1 MPSADFCTAV
11 RVPHDTP
18 SSIWNTAQTSRGKNI
33 SLHRTP
39 AEFTTPALDGYG
51 LHDHL
56 LTRPAGIA
64 SYPVPV
70 RQATILLHASSR
82 PRLTTTP
89 LRFTNP
95 SPPSGWVEDFHL
107 QANIHARH
115 TKKAAGGSP
124 AAFLLWGESRDQTE
138 SKRTRLSMN
147 LRRMLPVGPFRCFA
161 MMISAM
167 FFGYSRPG
175 CA

>member
-1 MPSADFCTAV
+1 MPSADFCTTTGCLTTPP
-11 RVPHDTP
+11 VPTR
-18 SSIWNTAQTSRGKNI
+18 NTAQTSRGKNI

-56 LTRPAGIA
+56 LTRPTGIA

-70 RQATILLHASSR
+70 RQAATLPHASSR

-89 LRFTNP
+89 LRFANP

-115 TKKAAGGSP
+115 TRE
-124 AAFLLWGESRDQTE
+124 WQT
-138 SKRTRLSMN
+138 N
-147 LRRMLPVGPFRCFA
+147 RCFFA
-161 MMISAM
+161 TVGSLRKRMALRWRC
-167 FFGYSRPG
+167 SRIHAVSIG
-175 CA
+175 ELNDE

>member
-115 TKKAAGGSP
+115 TNKEPAPVGSGSACSTLP
-124 AAFLLWGESRDQTE
+124 PHHLFPQVAPWPGVFLAPPGHSVWVAFH
-138 SKRTRLSMN
+138 RTRP
-147 LRRMLPVGPFRCFA
+147 RGPVSICPVQ
-161 MMISAM
+161 
-167 FFGYSRPG
+167 
-175 CA
+175 

>member
-115 TKKAAGGSP
+115 TKQAALQAERRS
-124 AAFLLWGESRDQTE
+124 S
-138 SKRTRLSMN
+138 RTR
-147 LRRMLPVGPFRCFA
+147 RCQYGVA
-161 MMISAM
+161 
-167 FFGYSRPG
+167 
-175 CA
+175 